1 MNISQLKKQLID
13 HESMKL
19 ELYKCTAGF
28 WTIGVGRN
36 LSSRGIS
43 VETAVDMLDEDIEI
57 CISELDKVFPWWR
70 KGNDARQHALIDLH
84 FNLGINTLL
93 SFKKTM
99 NLWEEAVH
107 GRVNW
112 SQVADE
118 LLNSNYAKQLPNRSK
133 TIATM
138 IETGELQ

>member
-70 KGNDARQHALIDLH
+70 RGNDARQHALIDLH

>member
-70 KGNDARQHALIDLH
+70 RGNDARQHALIDLH

-138 IETGELQ
+138 IETGELP

>member
-118 LLNSNYAKQLPNRSK
+118 LLNSKYAEQLPNRSK

-138 IETGELQ
+138 IETGELP

>member
-43 VETAVDMLDEDIEI
+43 VETAADMLDEDIEI

-70 KGNDARQHALIDLH
+70 RGNDARQHALIDLH

>member
-1 MNISQLKKQLID
+1 MNIPQLKKQIIA
-13 HESMKL
+13 HEGMKL
-19 ELYKCTAGF
+19 ELYKCTAGY

-57 CISELDKVFPWWR
+57 CISELDKVCPWWR
-70 KGNDARQHALIDLH
+70 EGTDARQHALIDLH

-99 NLWEEAVH
+99 DLWKKAVH
-107 GRVNW
+107 GKVSW
-112 SQVADE
+112 SQVAEE
-118 LLNSNYAKQLPNRSK
+118 LLNSKYAEQLPNRSK

>member
-70 KGNDARQHALIDLH
+70 RGNDARQHALIDLH

-138 IETGELQ
+138 NATGELQ

>member
-19 ELYKCTAGF
+19 ELYKCMAGF

>member
-70 KGNDARQHALIDLH
+70 RGNDARQHALIDLH

-118 LLNSNYAKQLPNRSK
+118 LLNSNYAKQLPNRRK